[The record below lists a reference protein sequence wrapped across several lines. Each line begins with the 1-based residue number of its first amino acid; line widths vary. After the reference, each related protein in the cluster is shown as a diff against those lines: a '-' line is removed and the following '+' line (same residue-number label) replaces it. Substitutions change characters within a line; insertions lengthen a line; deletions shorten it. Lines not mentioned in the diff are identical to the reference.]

1 LSNAPEKQGF
11 IRIPDSRFTKIRPRK
26 PNGLSDIL
34 HEDSVFQATKKTV
47 KISDQIIDQIRD
59 AILSGKLK
67 PGERLA
73 SEKELVDKF
82 EVSKATMREA
92 LRVLE
97 VMGLVQIRKGVSGG
111 IFMAEVDMRTTIH
124 SIINFLH
131 FQNISIREITLL
143 RYLIE
148 PTVARI
154 AATKAGEKD
163 IAHLKKILNDPPARR
178 KNGVPKEISFHRY
191 LARLSKN
198 TLLILLVDFIDNLL
212 SSMKSKLKLGP
223 EFHQDVC
230 RSHQVILNFIIKK
243 DGPGAALAMIRD
255 LLEVDRHLSLVMGST
270 PFDPAELDHYP
281 NFKNSKRIKVPSLSA
296 EEKRFS
302 GKKDGYGL
310 KAKGKTV
317 NQ

>member
-1 LSNAPEKQGF
+1 MLRKSRGSSV
-11 IRIPDSRFTKIRPRK
+11 SRFTKIRPRK

-73 SEKELVDKF
+73 SEKELVDQF

-131 FQNISIREITLL
+131 
-143 RYLIE
+143 
-148 PTVARI
+148 
-154 AATKAGEKD
+154 
-163 IAHLKKILNDPPARR
+163 
-178 KNGVPKEISFHRY
+178 
-191 LARLSKN
+191 
-198 TLLILLVDFIDNLL
+198 
-212 SSMKSKLKLGP
+212 
-223 EFHQDVC
+223 
-230 RSHQVILNFIIKK
+230 
-243 DGPGAALAMIRD
+243 
-255 LLEVDRHLSLVMGST
+255 
-270 PFDPAELDHYP
+270 
-281 NFKNSKRIKVPSLSA
+281 
-296 EEKRFS
+296 
-302 GKKDGYGL
+302 
-310 KAKGKTV
+310 
-317 NQ
+317 